1 MTHDHSDHDRS
12 DHDHRHDAPHGHSHA
27 HGHDHA
33 HAHAHAT
40 THFGLT
46 FGLATAINFALVA
59 AQVIYGL
66 TAHSVALLADAAH
79 NAGDGLGLL
88 LAWGAAVLGRAL
100 PTERFTYGYRSASI
114 HAALINAV
122 VLLVATGAIALE
134 AVRRFGEPHEV
145 ASTTVIVVAAAAI
158 VANGVAAWLLTRG
171 HSDDLN
177 VRAAFAHMAADAAVS
192 AGVVIAG
199 IAIFLTGQSWIDPAV
214 SLAISVVIVWGTW
227 GLLKESVRLTMD
239 AVPAEIEPAEVR
251 RFLETLPGVSGVHD
265 LHVWAMSTTENALTV
280 HLIIPAGHPCDQFL
294 AGVCD
299 SLVQRF
305 RISHS
310 TLQIEMG
317 DAHPCV
323 LAPESKV

>member
-1 MTHDHSDHDRS
+1 MTHDHSG
-12 DHDHRHDAPHGHSHA
+12 HDHRHDEPRGHSHG
-27 HGHDHA
+27 HGHA
-33 HAHAHAT
+33 HAHAP
-40 THFGLT
+40 THFGVT

-66 TAHSVALLADAAH
+66 AAHSVALLADAAH

-134 AVRRFGEPHEV
+134 AVRRFGEPHDV
-145 ASTTVIVVAAAAI
+145 AGSTMIAVAAAA
-158 VANGVAAWLLTRG
+158 VAANGVAAWLLSRG
-171 HSDDLN
+171 QSDDLN

-192 AGVVIAG
+192 AGVVVAG
-199 IAIFLTGQSWIDPAV
+199 IAILLTGQSWIDPAV
-214 SLAISVVIVWGTW
+214 SLVISAMIVWGTW
-227 GLLKESVRLTMD
+227 SLLKESVRLSMD

-265 LHVWAMSTTENALTV
+265 LHVWAMSTTENALTA
-280 HLIIPAGHPCDQFL
+280 HLIIPAGHPGDQFL

-299 SLVQRF
+299 SLVHRF
-305 RISHS
+305 RINH
-310 TLQIEMG
+310 TTIQIEMG
-317 DAHPCV
+317 DAKPCV
-323 LAPESKV
+323 LEPETRV

>member
-1 MTHDHSDHDRS
+1 MTHEHSGD
-12 DHDHRHDAPHGHSHA
+12 DHRHDESHGHSHA
-27 HGHDHA
+27 RGHDHA
-33 HAHAHAT
+33 HAHAP

-88 LAWGAAVLGRAL
+88 LAWGAAVLGGAL

-134 AVRRFGEPHEV
+134 AVRRFGEPHNV
-145 ASTTVIVVAAAAI
+145 ASTTVIIVAAAAI
-158 VANGVAAWLLTRG
+158 VANGIAAWLLMRG
-171 HSDDLN
+171 QSDDLN

-199 IAIFLTGQSWIDPAV
+199 VAILLTGQSWIDPAV
-214 SLAISVVIVWGTW
+214 SLAISAVIVWGTW
-227 GLLKESVRLTMD
+227 GLLKESVRLSMD

-251 RFLETLPGVSGVHD
+251 QFLETLPGVSGVHD
-265 LHVWAMSTTENALTV
+265 LHVWAMSTTENALTA
-280 HLIIPAGHPCDQFL
+280 HLIIPDGHPGDQFL

-299 SLVQRF
+299 SLVHRF
-305 RISHS
+305 RINHS
-310 TLQIEMG
+310 TLQIEVG

-323 LAPESKV
+323 LEPESRV

>member
-1 MTHDHSDHDRS
+1 MTHDHSG
-12 DHDHRHDAPHGHSHA
+12 HDHRHDAPHGPSH
-27 HGHDHA
+27 GRDHA
-33 HAHAHAT
+33 HAHAP

-88 LAWGAAVLGRAL
+88 LAWGAAILGRAL

-134 AVRRFGEPHEV
+134 AVRRFGQPQNV
-145 ASTTVIVVAAAAI
+145 ASTTVMIVAAAAI
-158 VANGVAAWLLTRG
+158 VANGLAAWLLARG
-171 HSDDLN
+171 RSDDLN

-199 IAIFLTGQSWIDPAV
+199 AAILLTGQSWIDPAV
-214 SLAISVVIVWGTW
+214 SLAISAVIVWGTW
-227 GLLKESVRLTMD
+227 GLLKESLRLSMD

-251 RFLETLPGVSGVHD
+251 RFLEALPGVCGVHD

-280 HLIIPAGHPCDQFL
+280 HLIIPSGHPGDQFL

-299 SLVQRF
+299 SLVHRF

-310 TLQIEMG
+310 TLQIDIG
-317 DAHPCV
+317 DARPCV
-323 LAPESKV
+323 LEPESRV